1 MAAGIRTSTTT
12 DWLTNAGI
20 APSSDRTA
28 LGRTLR
34 LSAPDR
40 SPAGNAWCLGSP
52 RESRARQATPLSPSE
67 PHFVGRTEEP
77 PVLKMKWHC
86 GVSYRERACDLPR
99 EMHFLAVIRL
109 ASNHNRSNPSCERM
123 KIRVRLLH
131 TLRPV
136 LSADPSL
143 LSQTA
148 INCSVGY
155 QQPTTTWCT
164 SNNRFWRFAVS
175 PIPSS
180 SLPDFCRRL
189 VLVTGRPN
197 RPLGTGLLHLQTKQ
211 ADRSQPAG
219 ANLLPGPI
227 NSLLLF
233 SAWPSAS
240 SAQSKSACVQRRT
253 SCAVSL
259 VRPWN
264 FAQLLGSYFP
274 LGRGAWARCHR

>member
-67 PHFVGRTEEP
+67 PHFVRRTEEP
-77 PVLKMKWHC
+77 PVLKMKRHC
-86 GVSYRERACDLPR
+86 EVSYRERACDLPR

-136 LSADPSL
+136 LSADRACYPKQRSTAPSDINSRRQL
-143 LSQTA
+143 GVLPITDFGGLRCLQSQVHRCL
-148 INCSVGY
+148 ISVGG
-155 QQPTTTWCT
+155 
-164 SNNRFWRFAVS
+164 
-175 PIPSS
+175 SS
-180 SLPDFCRRL
+180 
-189 VLVTGRPN
+189 
-197 RPLGTGLLHLQTKQ
+197 
-211 ADRSQPAG
+211 
-219 ANLLPGPI
+219 
-227 NSLLLF
+227 
-233 SAWPSAS
+233 
-240 SAQSKSACVQRRT
+240 
-253 SCAVSL
+253 
-259 VRPWN
+259 
-264 FAQLLGSYFP
+264 
-274 LGRGAWARCHR
+274 